1 MSLSR
6 QLIPQRWVLSLL
18 EVADFKSL
26 CEQVKHVPE
35 GEAAGGQTHIGMTLV
50 ERTVERARLTHD
62 QIRGYDQNI
71 VVHTR
76 KMNEGRAEP
85 IVWKYFQYLAL
96 LFTEIY
102 LDHYFRD
109 PQALVGALNVAL
121 FKVDSERLAAG
132 GGGKRGPKAFPD
144 YTRDDLRK
152 ISFYQATGSGKTLQM
167 HANIRQFL
175 HYQKKADRRF
185 FPDIKQ
191 TILVTPNEGLSLQH
205 LAEAMASGFEAEIF
219 SKDSVGNQSRLGHA
233 VDIIE
238 VTKLGDKS
246 GDKTVATEAFEG
258 NNLVLVDEAHR
269 GSGSESQTW
278 KERISKLSA
287 EGFSFEYSATF
298 AQAVASASGARKAEM
313 EAEYSKAILFDYS
326 YRYFHGDGFGKDYS
340 IRNLSLAK
348 QDPKLSELEQREL
361 YLTAGLLQFYQQLR
375 IHEEHEA
382 DMRRFQI
389 ARPLF
394 VWVGS
399 SVNAVRKENKREV
412 SDVQDAIG
420 FLSRFTSDPATAT
433 TRLKRLLGNDPGLLN
448 QKGVD
453 FFHRAF
459 DYVKQTGVTPA
470 ACYQDILKR
479 VFQASGSGKVLVNF
493 LKGCDGELS
502 LQVGDN
508 DPFGVINVGDARKL
522 HELLET
528 DSQLLT
534 GEKDIASS
542 LFQQIHRSHSPLTM
556 LVGSRK
562 FAEGW
567 SSWRVSMMGLLNIG
581 QSEGSMIIQ
590 LFGRGVR
597 LQGFEWCLKRS
608 PYAGLPRSERPGF
621 LRYLE
626 TLGIYGIRADF
637 MDRFREFLEKEG
649 VSSDPETT
657 RVVLPTLENLPKDR
671 KLKKLALPDGV
682 SYKRQGRRPTMQGRP
697 HAFFKRF
704 PVELNWY
711 PRISQIDSTGPSTR
725 AIAAPQAYTLGADH
739 CAFLNHDV
747 IHRELMEYKALQHWS
762 HLLIPR
768 EAVSGML
775 SQADW
780 YRLYI
785 PKEELTMRSVSD
797 AARFHEIAVS
807 LLKKYLDRLVDAERA
822 DWENERL
829 EVSEIGPEDV
839 DREYRFEL
847 EPEDHLLKSD
857 LEQLAEAIR
866 TGKLDQIDLVGKKIS
881 GARVVAWEGLLYA
894 PLLELKSSVL
904 RLSALALRESEIRF
918 VTDLLT
924 FIRSK
929 PKELEDTLLYLL
941 RNETKSKGIGFFDRG
956 GFYPDFLLWIVR
968 GGHQTVCFID
978 PHGMVHERV
987 DSPKIALHK
996 EIKSHQTRLADKD
1009 LALESFIVTDTAYLQ
1024 TQLAG
1029 AGWTKQDCEAAHVL
1043 FMEDGDYV
1051 KRLFCLARSNGKTAS
1066 KLKQ

>member
-18 EVADFKSL
+18 EVPDFKTL

-35 GEAAGGQTHIGMTLV
+35 GEATGGQTHIGLSLI
-50 ERTVERARLTHD
+50 ERTIEREKLSND
-62 QIRGYDQNI
+62 QLRAYDQNI
-71 VVHTR
+71 VAHTR
-76 KMNEGRAEP
+76 KMNEGRADP

-102 LDHYFRD
+102 LDHYFRN
-109 PQALVGALNVAL
+109 PQGLVGALNVEL
-121 FKVDSERLAAG
+121 LKVDGVRLAAG
-132 GGGKRGPKAFPD
+132 GGRRGPKPFPP
-144 YTRDDLRK
+144 YSLDDLRK
-152 ISFYQATGSGKTLQM
+152 IAFYQATGSGKTLQM
-167 HANIRQFL
+167 HANIRQFF

-191 TILVTPNEGLSLQH
+191 TILVTPSDDLSMQH
-205 LAEAMASGFEAEIF
+205 LLEAMQSGFEAEIF
-219 SKDSVGNQSRLGHA
+219 SKDSVGTQARLGHA
-233 VDIIE
+233 LDIIS
-238 VTKLGDKS
+238 VTKLGDKN

-269 GSGSESQTW
+269 GSGSEAQTW
-278 KERISKLSA
+278 KERIAKLSA

-298 AQAVASASGARKAEM
+298 AQAVASAAGARKADM

-340 IRNLSLAK
+340 IRNLALAK
-348 QDPKLSELEQREL
+348 QEPSLTEMEQREL

-375 IHEEHEA
+375 IHEDHEPE
-382 DMRRFQI
+382 MRKFQI
-389 ARPLF
+389 AKPLF

-412 SDVQDAIG
+412 SDVQDAVD
-420 FLSRFTSDPATAT
+420 FMSRFTSDPTHAVA
-433 TRLKRLLGNDPGLLN
+433 RIGRLLSNSPALMN

-459 DYVKQTGVTPA
+459 DYVKQTGVSPA
-470 ACYQDILKR
+470 DCYRDILKR
-479 VFQASGSGKVLVNF
+479 VFQASTSGKVVVNL

-502 LQVGDN
+502 LQVGDH
-508 DPFGVINVGDARKL
+508 DPFGVINVGDTKKL
-522 HELLET
+522 HELLEKDEQVHT
-528 DSQLLT
+528 S
-534 GEKDIASS
+534 EKDIASS
-542 LFQQIHRSHSPLTM
+542 LFHQINRKHSSITV

-597 LQGFEWCLKRS
+597 LQGLGWCLKRS
-608 PYAGLPRSERPGF
+608 PYSGLPPHERPAF

-637 MDRFREFLEKEG
+637 MDRFRQFLEEEG
-649 VSSDPETT
+649 VSSDPEST
-657 RVVLPTLENLPKDR
+657 RVVLPTLENLPTDR
-671 KLKKLALPDGV
+671 KLKKLALPQGV
-682 SYKRQGRRPTMQGRP
+682 SFKRQGRRPTLRREP
-697 HAFFKRF
+697 HAFFKRY

-711 PRISQIDSTGPSTR
+711 PRINQIDSTGPASR
-725 AIAAPQAYTLGADH
+725 AVAAPEAHSLCSEH
-739 CAFLNHDV
+739 RAFLDYDS
-747 IHRELMEYKALQHWS
+747 IHRELLDYKALQHWS

-768 EAVSGML
+768 DAIPGML
-775 SQADW
+775 SQNDW
-780 YRLYI
+780 YRLYL
-785 PKEELTMRSVSD
+785 PKDELTVTSVAD
-797 AARFHEIAVS
+797 TARFHEIAVS

-829 EVSEIGPEDV
+829 QISEIGPEDV

-847 EPEDHLLKSD
+847 EPEQDVLKCE

-866 TGKLDQIDLVGKKIS
+866 SGKLDQIDLVGKKIS

-894 PLLELKSSVL
+894 PLLELKGSVL
-904 RLSALALRESEIRF
+904 RLSALALRESEVRF
-918 VTDLLT
+918 VTDLMG
-924 FIRSK
+924 FIKSK
-929 PKELEDTLLYLL
+929 PPVLDGVQLYLL
-941 RNETKSKGIGFFDRG
+941 RNETKTKGIGFFDRG

-968 GGHQTVCFID
+968 GDHQTVCFID
-978 PHGMVHERV
+978 PHGMVHEKV
-987 DSPKIALHK
+987 NSPKIALHK
-996 EIKSHQTRLADKD
+996 EIKNHQSRLADPN
-1009 LALESFIVTDTAYLQ
+1009 LALESFIVTDTSYLQ
-1024 TQLAG
+1024 TQLEG
-1029 AGWTKQDCEAAHVL
+1029 AGWTKPECEAAHVL
-1043 FMEDGDYV
+1043 FMEDGHYV
-1051 KRLFCLARSNGKTAS
+1051 RRLFELAGAQNSPVV
-1066 KLKQ
+1066 